1 MTPIKN
7 AILLVLFC
15 LVPFLSAAQYVVVDD
30 TYTAQQ
36 LVENVLVNSPCAN
49 VSNFSV
55 TGDTFSPGEQSYGY
69 FNGISSS
76 FQFAEGVV
84 LSTARAKRSNGPNDN
99 LIDEGSTSWV
109 GDTDLETALDMR
121 GETINATVLE
131 FDFIPLT
138 SQISFD
144 YIFASEEYQGTAP
157 CRYSD
162 AFAFLLKKAG
172 TTDAYQNLAVIP
184 GTDLPVS
191 VTNIRPA
198 IGTSCI
204 AKNETY
210 FGGFNGNNAPINF
223 NGQTVP
229 LTARATVVPG
239 VMYHIKLV
247 IADHINYRYDSAI
260 FLAGGSFKVGT
271 SIGTDRLISTNNPV
285 CAGQTLN
292 LNANEPGTNSY
303 AWFKDNI
310 PQPVP
315 DPTHPELFTVNSPGT
330 YRVEVGLGT
339 SGCLS
344 IGEIV
349 VEYASLPV
357 LSNAVLVQCDPDN
370 NGITTYNLRNADA
383 IIKNGG
389 SNLGNVIYY
398 EYLIDAQLLRNSITN
413 PEEYQSIPKK
423 IYAAVPNGFGC
434 YSTAEI
440 DLIISNN
447 SIAEQNFEL
456 CDLDSDPVQDGIYDF
471 NLNQVSNNLLAG
483 LPSGLLV
490 EYYKTELEALS
501 YPQTAL
507 ANNYRNNTPFSEDI
521 YAKILNG
528 PDCYGLVKI
537 QLIVNTFAPADFE
550 DQTVEICPGE
560 RIRLEVPDIYD
571 SYSWSD
577 GTSVVSTDYY
587 ADNLPEGI
595 YILTVTK
602 KTCSATKKFTVQ
614 TPEAPKITSIDIQ
627 DLSGNNNTVLIYYS
641 GSAVYEF
648 SLDGINYQASPLF
661 ENVRAD
667 EYNVSVK
674 SRCDIDSREILVL
687 DYPRFFTPNNDGY
700 NDYWTISSLR
710 NQPDYRVSVFDR
722 YGKLLYY
729 FGGNGKGWNGK
740 FNGKNLAAD
749 DYWFILTLEN
759 GRIAKGHFALK
770 R

>member
-7 AILLVLFC
+7 AILLVLLC

-239 VMYHIKLV
+239 VTYHIKLV

-357 LSNAVLVQCDPDN
+357 LANTSMVQCDPDN
-370 NGITTYNLRNADA
+370 DGLSSFNLTNADA
-383 IIKNGG
+383 LVKNGAT
-389 SNLGNVIYY
+389 NLGNVTYY
-398 EYLIDAQLLRNSITN
+398 ENLPDAQVQIRPITN
-413 PEEYQSIPKK
+413 FQNYSSGAKTV
-423 IYAAVPNGFGC
+423 YAAVANEYGC
-434 YSTAEI
+434 YSTASVNLALSNHSVAPQTLEI
-440 DLIISNN
+440 
-447 SIAEQNFEL
+447 
-456 CDLDSDPVQDGIYDF
+456 CDEDSAPLDGLYEFRLSDATA
-471 NLNQVSNNLLAG
+471 NLLIG
-483 LPSGLLV
+483 LPPGLVV
-490 EYYKTELEALS
+490 EYYESEAEAFL
-501 YPQTAL
+501 YPDNILPNVYQ
-507 ANNYRNNTPFSEDI
+507 NRIPFSEDI

-537 QLIVNTFAPADFE
+537 HLIVNTFAPADFE
-550 DQTVEICPGE
+550 DQIVEICPGE

-595 YILTVTK
+595 YTLTVTQ

-614 TPEAPKITSIDIQ
+614 TPEAPKITSIDIK
-627 DLSGNNNTVLIYYS
+627 DLSGNNNTVLIHYS

-674 SRCDIDSREILVL
+674 SRCDMDSREILVL

-740 FNGKNLAAD
+740 FNGKNLPAD